1 MIFLINVTI
10 YIQII
15 KSKILVKGMKTK
27 QEKTIAYLFSIILIT
42 LMTLNII
49 IWHQNQKSIEQ
60 FKKVQQQHQ
69 VK

>member
-1 MIFLINVTI
+1 
-10 YIQII
+10 
-15 KSKILVKGMKTK
+15 MKTK